1 MARAQ
6 QQAAPPPPNA
16 QAQYNHYHF
25 THDASLRNRKSKFLT
40 FVFSA
45 LPGLN
50 YMYLGLMKRGL
61 FFMSLFFALTI
72 VVREIRIGMFSLS
85 VFMLICFCL
94 FDSFRIRRLLRDG
107 FDVPDSIDDV
117 ASFYRSNRKPV
128 LLLIGILIFFAVMR
142 RGATFFMTTVM
153 ESYAFSAFFSVAIS
167 VLSFVLWLL
176 AIVLVC
182 YIIAKIVSRRNN
194 SGE

>member
-1 MARAQ
+1 MVRTQ
-6 QQAAPPPPNA
+6 QSTASSPNA
-16 QAQYNHYHF
+16 QHNHYHF
-25 THDASLRNRKSKFLT
+25 THDANLRNRKSKFLT
-40 FVFSA
+40 FAFSA

-94 FDSFRIRRLLRDG
+94 FDSFRIRRLLRNG

-117 ASFYRSNRKPV
+117 ASFYRSNRNPV
-128 LLLIGILIFFAVMR
+128 LLLVCILIFFAVMR
-142 RGATFFMTTVM
+142 RGTTFFMTTVM
-153 ESYAFSAFFSVAIS
+153 ENYAFSAFFSVALSI
-167 VLSFVLWLL
+167 LSFVLWLL

-182 YIIAKIVSRRNN
+182 YIIAKIVSRRSN